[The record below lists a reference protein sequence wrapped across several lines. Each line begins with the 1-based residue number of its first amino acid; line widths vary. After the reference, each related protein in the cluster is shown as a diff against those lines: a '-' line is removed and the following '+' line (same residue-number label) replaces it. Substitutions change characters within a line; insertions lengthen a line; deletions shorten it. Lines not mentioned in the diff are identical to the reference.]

1 MASTTTT
8 SSRPRAIAPDA
19 DAASASGKGGLA
31 ARVNLG
37 KVFAPVPSEFLL
49 ITSTALMLT
58 GFGLVMILS
67 ATSATATA
75 RGEAPYEAVIK
86 QGVFALIGIPLMLVA
101 SRLPVEFWK
110 RMAWPALIGALLFQ
124 MLVFTPLGI
133 DNDGNRNWIKIAG
146 LQAQPSEFL
155 KLALALW
162 IGYVLFRKRTLL
174 SSWTHVFIP
183 LVPMTVLVLAAVMAG
198 DDMGTAMVIALVAL
212 AALFF
217 SGVKLRI
224 FILPLILGVIGA
236 AAFALMSPNRMRRI
250 MSFLDAN
257 CLADYFDSCYQPL
270 HGIWGLAGG
279 GIFGLGLGN
288 SKEKYDWL
296 PAAANDYIFAI
307 VGEELGLI
315 GCIVVLG
322 LFALFAVG
330 AFHIVRKTHD
340 PFVRI
345 VAGAITVWIVGQAL
359 VNIGVVLRVFPV
371 LGVPLPFMSQ
381 GGTSLLSVLVACGVL
396 LSFART
402 LPVPTAP
409 RGSQASRAQASRAQA
424 SRAREPRGARARIP
438 G

>member
-8 SSRPRAIAPDA
+8 PTRPRRLPPETSPPGDAPA
-19 DAASASGKGGLA
+19 RRGLA

-37 KVFAPVPSEFLL
+37 KVFTPVPREFLL
-49 ITSTALMLT
+49 IASTALLLT

-75 RGEAPYEAVIK
+75 AGNPPYEDVLK
-86 QGVFALIGIPLMLVA
+86 QGIFALLGVPLMFIA
-101 SRLPVEFWK
+101 SRFPVAFWRK
-110 RMAWPALIGALLFQ
+110 IAWPSLILAIMLQL
-124 MLVFTPLGI
+124 LVFVPGI
-133 DNDGNRNWIKIAG
+133 GVEAHGNRNWIAIAG

-155 KLALALW
+155 KLTLALW
-162 IGYVLFRKRTLL
+162 IGFVLFRKRTLL
-174 SSWTHVFIP
+174 GSWPHVLIP
-183 LVPMTVLVLAAVMAG
+183 LVPMTILVLATVMAG
-198 DDMGTAMVIALVAL
+198 RDMGTAMIIALAAL
-212 AALFF
+212 GALFF
-217 SGVKLRI
+217 SGVKLRL
-224 FILPLILGVIGA
+224 FILPAMLGVIGA
-236 AAFALMSPNRMRRI
+236 IAFAWTSPDRMRRI
-250 MSFLDAN
+250 MSFLNTD
-257 CLADYFDSCYQPL
+257 CLADYFGDCWQPL
-270 HGIWGLAGG
+270 HGIWALAGG

-330 AFHIVRKTHD
+330 AFHIIRKTDD

-345 VAGAITVWIVGQAL
+345 VSGAITVWIVGQAL
-359 VNIGVVLRVFPV
+359 INVGVVLRVFPV

-381 GGTSLLSVLVACGVL
+381 GGTSLLSVLIACGVL
-396 LSFART
+396 LSFARA
-402 LPVPTAP
+402 LPSSAHMRPIGAP
-409 RGSQASRAQASRAQA
+409 RSQSAPRTSRAK
-424 SRAREPRGARARIP
+424 IP